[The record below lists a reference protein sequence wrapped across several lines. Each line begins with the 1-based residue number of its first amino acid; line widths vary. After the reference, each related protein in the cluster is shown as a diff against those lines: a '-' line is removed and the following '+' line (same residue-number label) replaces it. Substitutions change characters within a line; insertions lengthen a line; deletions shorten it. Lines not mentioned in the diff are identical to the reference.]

1 VATKAAKKTS
11 KKTGKKIA
19 VRYIVNAKGKK
30 TEVVLPL
37 SVYKR
42 MLERL
47 EDIED
52 IKDFD
57 EAMKDPDFIP
67 WEEAERQL
75 DELADPSRRESG
87 FVRYRGIGSILCRF

>member
-1 VATKAAKKTS
+1 MATKAAKKSS
-11 KKTGKKIA
+11 KESA
-19 VRYIVNAKGKK
+19 VRYIVNSKGKK

-57 EAMKDPDFIP
+57 EAMKNPEFIP

-75 DELADPSRRESG
+75 DELADSH
-87 FVRYRGIGSILCRF
+87 